1 MKNPATIPMIQRT
14 PTGLTKIKWCIETL
28 KWAGWQ
34 YKLTEPAYDGD
45 TGNTHTVY
53 FFVDPDGKDQGLVAG
68 GLRHEAEWIWM
79 QAQISAAALLTGST
93 P

>member
-1 MKNPATIPMIQRT
+1 MNNPATIPMIQRT

>member
-1 MKNPATIPMIQRT
+1 MKNPATIPMIERT